1 MMDRGQALGLVKE
14 RIPSAN
20 LVNHC
25 VATEV
30 IMEALARHFEL
41 PEQDVERWALAGL
54 LHDLD
59 YAETG
64 EAFERHGVVTAEPP
78 SGEPDEELLRR
89 KLQAMQLPQTN
100 LAAIVARFRGALE
113 KPGIRAILSRSAYAG
128 GHRPEVWRE
137 RPFAIRH
144 EEAILRGTFDRL
156 VVLFDGEKA
165 VGADILDFK
174 SDSLDAGDPA
184 GVVVAGRRLCLHRLP

>member
-1 MMDRGQALGLVKE
+1 MHACFEQIAWLDDGQ
-14 RIPSAN
+14 
-20 LVNHC
+20 
-25 VATEV
+25 
-30 IMEALARHFEL
+30 
-41 PEQDVERWALAGL
+41 
-54 LHDLD
+54 
-59 YAETG
+59 
-64 EAFERHGVVTAEPP
+64 
-78 SGEPDEELLRR
+78 PDEELLRR

-184 GVVVAGRRLCLHRLP
+184 AVEEKREFYRPQLEAYRTAVAKLYGLGDDRITTRLVFVEPGVIVVV